1 MLTIVFL
8 AAILTV
14 FLLFGLWLRL
24 QALEQKI
31 EEVADLLLPLLRDEY
46 VMAESA
52 EPTRRK
58 PVIQSNGAVTFEH
71 ESEPR
76 VHERE
81 AAGRE
86 AAISEPL
93 GTPLTAL

>member
-24 QALEQKI
+24 QALQQKI
-31 EEVADLLLPLLRDEY
+31 EEVAELLLPLLRDEH

-52 EPTRRK
+52 EPTERK
-58 PVIQSNGAVTFEH
+58 PVIQPNGAVRFE
-71 ESEPR
+71 R
-76 VHERE
+76 
-81 AAGRE
+81 
-86 AAISEPL
+86 
-93 GTPLTAL
+93 

>member
-31 EEVADLLLPLLRDEY
+31 EEVAELLLPLLRDEH
-46 VMAESA
+46 VIAGSA
-52 EPTRRK
+52 EPTRSK
-58 PVIQSNGAVTFEH
+58 PVIQPNGAVRFE
-71 ESEPR
+71 R
-76 VHERE
+76 
-81 AAGRE
+81 
-86 AAISEPL
+86 
-93 GTPLTAL
+93 

>member
-31 EEVADLLLPLLRDEY
+31 EEVAELLLPLLRDEH
-46 VMAESA
+46 VIAGSA
-52 EPTRRK
+52 EPTHSK
-58 PVIQSNGAVTFEH
+58 PVIQPNGAVRFE
-71 ESEPR
+71 R
-76 VHERE
+76 
-81 AAGRE
+81 
-86 AAISEPL
+86 
-93 GTPLTAL
+93 